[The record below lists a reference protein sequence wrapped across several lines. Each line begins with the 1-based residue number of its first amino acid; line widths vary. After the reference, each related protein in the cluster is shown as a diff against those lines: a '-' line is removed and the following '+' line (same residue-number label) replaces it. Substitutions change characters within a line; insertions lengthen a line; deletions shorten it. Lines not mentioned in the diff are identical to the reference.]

1 MRVHLLILNFNGRRL
16 LAECLPSV
24 VEAARRSRHQCDVAV
39 IDNASSDGSVPWL
52 AEHYPRVEVVRR
64 PNRGLCSYNDVVPG
78 LPGRVAVLLNNDVKL
93 DPGCIDPLVEPFE
106 KPPTE
111 RPAQGDSPIFAE
123 DSPTEGDSPIFAEDS
138 PTEGDSPIF
147 AEDSPTEGD
156 SPIFAARKLGQSP
169 CCSPCCFMAA
179 PLCWR
184 FDGRSYEGFRTA
196 VGWHWGLVRATALF
210 PGHEPGIRWAG
221 PTASAGAV
229 MAVDCEKFAELGGFD
244 PVYLPGRLEDLDL
257 AYRAYLAGY
266 RAVYVPEAVAFHQG
280 MATFAGVYGEAG
292 CDALALRNT
301 LLFQWKNLRRARH
314 VLRQLVG
321 LPVRLAAEVL
331 RAPWTPRGRRFALAK
346 GLLAALRRVGEL
358 RASEFRGPHNPG
370 REREF
375 FDEFHPRRMRSVVGQ
390 ASLPAEAR
398 QMPGPRGLFARLAGR
413 DACPT

>member
-39 IDNASSDGSVPWL
+39 IDNASSDDSVAWL
-52 AEHYPRVEVVRR
+52 AEHYPGVEVIRR
-64 PNRGLCSYNDVVPG
+64 PNRGLCSYNDVVPR
-78 LPGRVAVLLNNDVKL
+78 LPGQVAVLLNNDIKL

-106 KPPTE
+106 
-111 RPAQGDSPIFAE
+111 A
-123 DSPTEGDSPIFAEDS
+123 
-138 PTEGDSPIF
+138 
-147 AEDSPTEGD
+147 PTEGD

-169 CCSPCCFMAA
+169 GSSPQGDSPIFAARKLGQSPCCFMAA

-210 PGHEPGIRWAG
+210 PGHGPGICRAG

-229 MAVDCEKFAELGGFD
+229 MAVDREKFAELGGFD

-280 MATFAGVYGEAG
+280 MATFAEVYGPAG

-321 LPVRLAAEVL
+321 LPVRLAAELV
-331 RAPWTPRGRRFALAK
+331 RAPWTPRGRRFALLK
-346 GLLAALRRVGEL
+346 GLLAALRRVREL
-358 RASEFRGPHNPG
+358 RASEFRAARNPN

-375 FDEFHPRRMRSVVGQ
+375 FDEFHPRRMRHVVTKKGPGLFCRNGPKGASHKINQ
-390 ASLPAEAR
+390 VPLSLPSVPAVGSHAE
-398 QMPGPRGLFARLAGR
+398 RGNQIPVASRSA
-413 DACPT
+413 ATT

>member
-16 LAECLPSV
+16 LGECLPSV

-39 IDNASSDGSVPWL
+39 IDNASSDGSAAWL
-52 AEHYPRVEVVRR
+52 AQHYPEVEVIRR
-64 PNRGLCSYNDVVPG
+64 PNRGLCSYNDVVPR
-78 LPGRVAVLLNNDVKL
+78 LPGRVAVLLNNDIKL
-93 DPGCIDPLVEPFE
+93 EPGCIDPLVEPFE
-106 KPPTE
+106 
-111 RPAQGDSPIFAE
+111 A
-123 DSPTEGDSPIFAEDS
+123 
-138 PTEGDSPIF
+138 
-147 AEDSPTEGD
+147 PTEGD

-169 CCSPCCFMAA
+169 GCFMAA

-184 FDGRSYEGFRTA
+184 FDGRTYEGFRTA
-196 VGWHWGLVRATALF
+196 VDWHWGLVRATALF
-210 PGHEPGIRWAG
+210 PGHGPGIRRAG

-229 MAVDCEKFAELGGFD
+229 MAVDREKFAELGGFD

-266 RAVYVPEAVAFHQG
+266 RTVYVPEAVAFHQG
-280 MATFAGVYGEAG
+280 MATFADVYGPAG

-331 RAPWTPRGRRFALAK
+331 RAPWTPRQRRFALLK
-346 GLLAALRRVGEL
+346 GFLAALRRVREL
-358 RASEFRGPHNPG
+358 RASEFHAPRDPD

-375 FDEFHPRRMRSVVGQ
+375 FEEFHPRRMR
-390 ASLPAEAR
+390 ATR
-398 QMPGPRGLFARLAGR
+398 KGPGLFCRNGPKGASHKTNQVPFSSGHVASRSA
-413 DACPT
+413 ATT